1 MGFFNSIKTA
11 EFIDRPNRFIVRCRK
26 DGQEITAFLPNP
38 GRLQELLLPSRR
50 LYLTQDSISEKR
62 KYPYTVVA
70 VEREGIP
77 IMLHTHKTNA
87 VARYLID
94 KDRVPGLEGARVIG
108 QEIPIGHSRF
118 DLLVEDRGKPIL
130 LEVKSCTLVGNRI
143 AMFPDAV
150 TERGARHLQELAELS
165 EIGRKTAVLFVV
177 HWSRAEYFLPDYHT
191 DLHFTRTMLEC
202 REKVR
207 FFPVSVRWNSDLS
220 LDSKTRLLTIPWD
233 FIKKEAKDRGSYLLI
248 LKLGVR
254 ETIPIGKM
262 GNIVFPPGYYIY
274 VGSAMANLTARIE
287 RHRRLRKNHH
297 WHIDYLRQE
306 AEFETALPFR
316 ASVSLECPMA
326 GAMGKISDW
335 TIPFLGSTDCSCPT
349 HLFGM
354 KTDPFRSPKFINLIQ
369 YFRMD
374 RLHPL
379 LKRE

>member
-1 MGFFNSIKTA
+1 VRFFSDIEKA
-11 EFIDRPNRFIVRCRK
+11 EFIDRPNRFLVRCLK
-26 DGQEITAFLPNP
+26 DKEEITTFLPNP
-38 GRLQELLLPSRR
+38 GRLQELLLPGRP
-50 LYLTQDSISEKR
+50 LYLTLDSTSSQR

-165 EIGRKTAVLFVV
+165 KNGRKTAVLFVV

-191 DLHFTRTMLEC
+191 DLYFARTMLAC
-202 REKVR
+202 RNRVQ
-207 FFPVSVRWNSDLS
+207 FFPVAVQWREGLS
-220 LDSKTRLLTIPWD
+220 LGPGARLLNIPWD
-233 FIKKEAKDRGSYLLI
+233 FIAREAKDRGGYLVI
-248 LKLGVR
+248 LKLR
-254 ETIPIGKM
+254 EGKEITIGKM

-326 GAMGKISDW
+326 EAMRKISDW
-335 TIPFLGSTDCSCPT
+335 TIPFFGSTDCSCPT

-354 KTDPFRSPKFINLIQ
+354 KTDPFRSPEFINLIQ

-374 RLHPL
+374 RLYPL
-379 LKRE
+379 LRRS